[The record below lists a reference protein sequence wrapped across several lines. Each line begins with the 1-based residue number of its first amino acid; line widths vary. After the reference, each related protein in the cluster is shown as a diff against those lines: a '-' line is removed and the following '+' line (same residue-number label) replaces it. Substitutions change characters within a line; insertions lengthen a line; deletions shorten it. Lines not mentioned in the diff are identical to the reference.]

1 MYCRFCGAE
10 NPDDALRCTACGKP
24 LQPRAAEVLRPSVPD
39 YLGHAVVT
47 LFCSL
52 AFSIYCLPFGIVA
65 IVYAAQS
72 NAKLAAGDY
81 QGALELSRNAKIW
94 CWVGF
99 SITAGFIVVYC
110 LLGPLDLYLN

>member
-24 LQPRAAEVLRPSVPD
+24 MQPRAAEAPHPSVPN
-39 YLGHAVVT
+39 YLVHAILVT
-47 LFCSL
+47 LFC
-52 AFSIYCLPFGIVA
+52 CLPFGIVA
-65 IVYAAQS
+65 IVYAAQV

-81 QGALELSRNAKIW
+81 QGALESSKNAKIW

-99 SITAGFIVVYC
+99 GFGAVVIGFYLLVIVGGV
-110 LLGPLDLYLN
+110 LGNFGNF